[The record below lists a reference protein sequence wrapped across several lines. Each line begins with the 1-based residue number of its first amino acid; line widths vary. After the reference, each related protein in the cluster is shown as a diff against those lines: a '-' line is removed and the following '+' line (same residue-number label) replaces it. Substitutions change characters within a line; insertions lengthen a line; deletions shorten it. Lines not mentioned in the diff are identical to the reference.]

1 MFSLNYDPYQVL
13 NEILMII
20 STKST
25 PSIETITFDK

>member
-13 NEILMII
+13 NNILMVI

-25 PSIETITFDK
+25 FSVETITFDK